1 MDDKTETEGVGRLS
15 LGALFSGFFQAG
27 ILGFG
32 GVLPVARR
40 IIVEQRQWLSEAAF
54 NDLFSLCQFLPGAN
68 IVNLTFVLG
77 ARNGGLAGAAVA
89 IAGLLAAPIAI
100 VLCLGALYARYGGIP
115 VVQHGLSGLAAAGA
129 GLVMGTAMKIAT
141 PILIPTI
148 IKNNRRDQSL
158 SLRAAAPPTPRASLR
173 PIFIAC
179 LAFGLVILA
188 HFSLPLTMGLVL
200 PLSILLA
207 ARE

>member
-1 MDDKTETEGVGRLS
+1 MDDKAETLGSERLS

-77 ARNGGLAGAAVA
+77 ARNRGLAGAAIA

-100 VLCLGALYARYGGIP
+100 VLCLGALYGRYGGIP

-141 PILIPTI
+141 PIL
-148 IKNNRRDQSL
+148 K
-158 SLRAAAPPTPRASLR
+158 SLR
-173 PIFIAC
+173 PVFIAG
-179 LAFGLVILA
+179 LAFGLVILT